1 MVSVSA
7 TGAPNL
13 DEILGGGL
21 PDRTLTLLVGVPG
34 AGKTI
39 LATQIAMHHARQ
51 GQRVLI
57 FTALS
62 ESHDQML
69 ADLAGFAFADPTLIG
84 DSLRFY
90 SVQSVLEQGLPA
102 VSALIVETTR
112 REHAA
117 FVVLDGFHGITGFAH
132 DDREINRF
140 LHTLRAQLALL
151 DVTVLVTYETDVSQ
165 RHRSGTLTIADGIL
179 ALHNVLEG
187 ERDRRWLQVVK
198 LRGMAH
204 YGGLHTLTI
213 TGEGITCYP
222 RQEAAY
228 RSVSSPA
235 SRERA
240 AIGLPELDA
249 MLGGGLNRNTATFL
263 AGSPGTG
270 KTLTALHF
278 LMTGANAGEP
288 GMFVGLAE
296 SAAQLFLKAQTFG
309 LDLEGAVARGTVSL
323 LTRSSAAVDVDI
335 LATTIR
341 EHVMQRGI
349 CRLVIDTIAVVEAA
363 IPFPDRGPRYMAS
376 LLDYLREHGVTSMLT
391 QESNAFGGGQLGEEL
406 AAMLSD
412 NLILLRWVQY
422 ANQSVRILS
431 VRKMRHSAFDT
442 AVREYHIEGGAIHVL
457 PVAESA
463 AGVLTGIT
471 AQEQREEHRTREN
484 GRG

>member
-1 MVSVSA
+1 MVSVSS
-7 TGAPNL
+7 TGVPNL

-39 LATQIAMHHARQ
+39 LATQIAVHHARQ

-90 SVQSVLEQGLPA
+90 SVQGVLEEGLPA

-132 DDREINRF
+132 GDREINRF
-140 LHTLRAQLALL
+140 LHALRSQLALL
-151 DVTVLVTYETDVSQ
+151 GATVLVTYETDVPQ
-165 RHRSGTLTIADGIL
+165 RHQSGTLTIADGIL
-179 ALHNVLEG
+179 ALHNVLKD

-240 AIGLPELDA
+240 LTGLPELDV

-278 LMTGANAGEP
+278 LMTGAEADEP

-323 LTRSSAAVDVDI
+323 LTLSAADVDVDI

-341 EHVMQRGI
+341 EHVVQRGI
-349 CRLVIDTIAVVEAA
+349 RRLVIDTIAAVEAA

-391 QESNAFGGGQLGEEL
+391 QESNAFHGGRLGGEL

-412 NLILLRWVQY
+412 NLIMLRWVQY

-442 AVREYHIEGGAIHVL
+442 TVREYHIAGDAIHVL

-484 GRG
+484 GRE